1 MTSWLEIR
9 SSSRKVSA
17 YLNLL
22 GNLARKNSVTMRS
35 LSGVGPMDSN
45 APNVGTLATAKFTH
59 EVYINATAVI
69 ARHP

>member
-1 MTSWLEIR
+1 
-9 SSSRKVSA
+9 
-17 YLNLL
+17 
-22 GNLARKNSVTMRS
+22 MRS

-45 APNVGTLATAKFTH
+45 APNVGILATAKFTH

>member
-1 MTSWLEIR
+1 
-9 SSSRKVSA
+9 
-17 YLNLL
+17 
-22 GNLARKNSVTMRS
+22 MRY

-69 ARHP
+69 ARHL